1 MQASK
6 SRAFPF
12 PLPNGWFTLGYSNE
26 VRPGQVIPLKYFN
39 SDLVLYRSEAG
50 EAHVLDA
57 YCPHL
62 GANIGQGGRVEG
74 DTIRCPFHGWRF
86 GADGACVEVPYAQR
100 IPPKARLGAWP
111 LIERNGAI
119 WVWRHAEGKPPS
131 WEVPEIP
138 EFSDRDWTA
147 PDFYRWKV
155 RTRNQEMAE
164 NAVDKAHFR
173 YVHGTL
179 DVPESVVTVDGVWRR
194 SLNHSKMLTPRGPV
208 DGCIDANSFGFG
220 CGFTRFTGIC
230 ETVLMA
236 STTPIDEESCDIR
249 FAFTQRKENG
259 QKPVGGVGAAIIRDI
274 VKQLNEDIPIWE
286 NKKYLDR
293 PVLCDGDGPIAE
305 FRRWCQQ
312 FYSPQ
317 ANA

>member
-1 MQASK
+1 MQAAK
-6 SRAFPF
+6 REFPF
-12 PLPNGWFTLGYSNE
+12 PLPNGWFTVGYSSE
-26 VRPGQVIPLKYFN
+26 VAPGQVVPLRYFG
-39 SDLVLYRSEAG
+39 SDLVLFRTETGDAR
-50 EAHVLDA
+50 VLDA

-62 GANIGQGGRVEG
+62 GAHIGRGGKVEG

-86 GADGACVEVPYAQR
+86 GSDGACVEVPYAQR
-100 IPPKARLGAWP
+100 IPPKARLGCWP

-131 WEVPEIP
+131 WDVPEIP
-138 EFSDRDWTA
+138 EFASPDWTE
-147 PDFYRWKV
+147 PDFYRWKIG
-155 RTRNQEMAE
+155 TRNQEMGE

-173 YVHGTL
+173 YVHGTME
-179 DVPESVVTVDGVWRR
+179 VPDSEVTVDGIWRR
-194 SLNHSKMLTPRGPV
+194 SVNRSKMMTPRGPV
-208 DGCIDANSFGFG
+208 DGCIDANTFGFG

-230 ETVLMA
+230 ETVLMTA
-236 STTPIDEESCDIR
+236 TTPIDEGSCDVR

-274 VKQLNEDIPIWE
+274 VKQMGEDIPIWE
-286 NKKYLDR
+286 NKAYLER

-305 FRRWCQQ
+305 FRRWGQQ

-317 ANA
+317 AGA

>member
-1 MQASK
+1 MHKAK
-6 SRAFPF
+6 SREFPF
-12 PLPNGWFTLGYSNE
+12 PLPNGWFTVGYASD
-26 VRPGQVIPLKYFN
+26 VKPGQVVSLRYFGT
-39 SDLVLYRSEAG
+39 DLVLFRSESGQARL
-50 EAHVLDA
+50 LDA

-62 GANIGQGGRVEG
+62 GANLGHGGKVEG

-86 GADGACVEVPYAQR
+86 GGDGACVEIPYAQR
-100 IPPKARLGAWP
+100 VPPKARLGAWP
-111 LIERNGAI
+111 LVERNGAI
-119 WVWRHAEGKPPS
+119 WTWRHAEGKPPS

-138 EFSDRDWTA
+138 EFADPDWTE

-164 NAVDKAHFR
+164 NAVDRAHFR
-173 YVHGTL
+173 FVHGTMN
-179 DVPESVVTVDGVWRR
+179 VPDSEVTVDGVWRR
-194 SLNHSKMLTPRGPV
+194 SLNHSKMMTPRGPV

-220 CGFTRFTGIC
+220 CGYTRFTGIC

-236 STTPIDEESCDIR
+236 STTPIDDEACDIR

-286 NKKYLDR
+286 NKKYLER
-293 PVLCDGDGPIAE
+293 PILCDGDGPIAE
-305 FRRWCQQ
+305 FRRWSQQ
-312 FYSPQ
+312 FYSPRPGE
-317 ANA
+317 